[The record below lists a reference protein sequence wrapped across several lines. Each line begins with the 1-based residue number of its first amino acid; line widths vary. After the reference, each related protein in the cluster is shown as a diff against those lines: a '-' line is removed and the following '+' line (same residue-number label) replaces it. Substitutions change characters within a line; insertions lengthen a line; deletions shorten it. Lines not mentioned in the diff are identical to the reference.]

1 MKHLYLPLI
10 LFIILITEGIAL
22 EILPSRIVLSDTL
35 VVPHWVFIC
44 LVFIAVFYD
53 KENTYYSV
61 LYALIFGLLMDVV
74 YTGVL
79 GVYMFSYAVVIYVV
93 LGAKKMFHSII
104 YVTIFLGIIGI
115 VLAEIIINIVFSVVD
130 ISVMTWYE
138 YTIYRLVPTVLA
150 NLIFLVVAY
159 PFSQKWFSK
168 WSQEQLKS

>member
-1 MKHLYLPLI
+1 MKRLYLPLI
-10 LFIILITEGIAL
+10 LFLFMVLEGVAL
-22 EILPSRIVLSDTL
+22 ELLPAKL
-35 VVPHWVFIC
+35 VMSNSIIVPHWVFIF
-44 LVFIAVFYD
+44 LAFIAVFFD
-53 KENTYYSV
+53 EENTYYSV

-79 GVYMFSYAVVIYVV
+79 GVYMLSYAVVIYVV
-93 LGAKKMFHSII
+93 HRAKKMFHSNI
-104 YVTIFLGIIGI
+104 YVTMFLGIIGI

>member
-79 GVYMFSYAVVIYVV
+79 GVYMFSYAVVIYV
-93 LGAKKMFHSII
+93 
-104 YVTIFLGIIGI
+104 TIFLGIIGI